1 MKMGFQEM
9 TTFSAKRQPISGR
22 DISMTEYHSQPFRRF
37 AVSAR
42 HFYFS
47 FLLQQFDA
55 QSEGEICK
63 S

>member
-1 MKMGFQEM
+1 M

-47 FLLQQFDA
+47 FLLQQLDA
-55 QSEGEICK
+55 QSEGDICK